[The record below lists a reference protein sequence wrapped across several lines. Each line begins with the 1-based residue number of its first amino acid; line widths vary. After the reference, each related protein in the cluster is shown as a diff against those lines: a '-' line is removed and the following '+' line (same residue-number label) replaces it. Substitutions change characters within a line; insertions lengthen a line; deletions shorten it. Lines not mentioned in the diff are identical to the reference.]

1 MGEGKAKVWV
11 VVKKKIE
18 KKRYKLFGPEGWA
31 GETLIGNEGMTEYE
45 GQEARRRG
53 GNRWNERD

>member
-1 MGEGKAKVWV
+1 MGEGKANVWGETR

-18 KKRYKLFGPEGWA
+18 KKRYKLFGLEGWA

-45 GQEARRRG
+45 G
-53 GNRWNERD
+53 